1 MKKNLVTLLLCS
13 LTFGI
18 GVGLNNFAV
27 SDIKTAK
34 VAYVDVS
41 KLLAASKTIKSAEEA
56 RAKQTKDML
65 SWYNTAS
72 ADIKKQSTKAGKDAL
87 VKKYEAQLTQKKKTI
102 KDNYAK
108 KINEVDKQLN
118 NLITAKA
125 KGLGYDLV
133 FRGDALLFGGTD
145 ITDQILPSVK

>member
-1 MKKNLVTLLLCS
+1 MKKNLVTLVLCS
-13 LTFGI
+13 LAFGI
-18 GVGLNNFAV
+18 GFGLNNTAF

-41 KLLAASKTIKSAEEA
+41 KLLAASKTIKSAEDA

-65 SWYNTAS
+65 AWYNTAS
-72 ADIKKQSTKAGKDAL
+72 ADIRKQSTKAGKDAL
-87 VKKYEAQLTQKKKTI
+87 IKKYEAQLTQKKKTI

-108 KINEVDKQLN
+108 KINEVDVQLDK
-118 NLITAKA
+118 LITDKA

-133 FRGDALLFGGTD
+133 FRKDSLLYGGTD
-145 ITDQILPSVK
+145 ITAQILHSVK